1 MSKVNIK
8 LRFIKCITDENTPKR
23 LIAKLLAYVTING
36 ERLYALGED
45 QVADMATY
53 IDFFI
58 DAEGKGASVI
68 YNQENEYEY
77 QESRENYFT
86 LGALM
91 RVCGTSLGQYLDS
104 ISEKIINTIEVNSNG
119 DLLDAEFNG

>member
-8 LRFIKCITDENTPKR
+8 LQFEKLITEENSPKR
-23 LIAKLLAYVTING
+23 LIARVNCFITING
-36 ERLYALGED
+36 SRLYPSTEGGA
-45 QVADMATY
+45 ADMSTY
-53 IDFFI
+53 VDFFI
-58 DAEGKGASVI
+58 DANGKGSSCI
-68 YNQENEYEY
+68 YIHPNEYEN

>member
-8 LRFIKCITDENTPKR
+8 LRFIKCIADENTPKR

-36 ERLYALGED
+36 ERLYDLGED
-45 QVADMATY
+45 QVADMTTY

-58 DAEGKGASVI
+58 DSEGKGASVI

-86 LGALM
+86 LDE
-91 RVCGTSLGQYLDS
+91 SLWY
-104 ISEKIINTIEVNSNG
+104 
-119 DLLDAEFNG
+119 